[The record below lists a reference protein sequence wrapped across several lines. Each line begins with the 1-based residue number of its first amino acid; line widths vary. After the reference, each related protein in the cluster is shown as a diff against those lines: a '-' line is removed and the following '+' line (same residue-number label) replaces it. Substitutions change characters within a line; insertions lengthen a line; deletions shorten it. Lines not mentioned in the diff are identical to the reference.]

1 MANQFGGEWTE
12 IKIRVFKK
20 YLYAYMQ
27 IMKGKSWKLI
37 YFDGFAGSGDIQTR
51 KETEEVI
58 EGTARHVL
66 SFDEPRKFDFYYFV
80 EKDIDNAQLL
90 QRIINKEY
98 PALTDK
104 TVVAGG
110 DDCNQK
116 LKDMAGF
123 LKSSKG
129 KKYKGIAFI
138 DPYGMQ
144 VKWDALDALKGLGVD
159 LWILVPTG
167 IGINRL
173 LKKKEKSGQVWFE
186 TLGNFFGLE
195 SKEIE
200 DRFYYEDPQMNL
212 FGERKFKKIENAV
225 EAAAIL
231 YQERLKTIFK
241 HVSDPLPLRN
251 STNAVLFHFMAASN
265 VPVAV
270 KIANDI
276 IKKEK

>member
-1 MANQFGGEWTE
+1 MANIFGGEWTE
-12 IKIRVFKK
+12 MKIRVFKK

-27 IMKGKSWKLI
+27 IMKGKPWKLI
-37 YFDGFAGSGDIQTR
+37 YFDGFAGSGDIQT
-51 KETEEVI
+51 KKQTKDVI

-66 SFDEPRKFDFYYFV
+66 SFEDPRKFDLYYFV
-80 EKDIDNAQLL
+80 EKELDNAQLL
-90 QRIINKEY
+90 QRIINREF
-98 PALTDK
+98 PDLIDK
-104 TVVAGG
+104 SVVAGG

-116 LKDMAGF
+116 LIDMASF
-123 LKSSKG
+123 LKSPKG
-129 KKYKGIAFI
+129 GNYKAIVFI

-144 VKWDALDALKGLGVD
+144 VKWSALESMKGLSVD

-173 LKKKEKSGQVWFE
+173 LKKKEKSRQIWFDV
-186 TLGNFFGLE
+186 LGDFFGLE
-195 SKEIE
+195 PKIIE
-200 DRFYYEDPQMNL
+200 DRFYYKDPQLDL
-212 FGERKFKKIENAV
+212 FGDRKFKKIENAV
-225 EAAAIL
+225 EVAAQL

-241 HVSDPLPLRN
+241 YVSNPLPLRN

-276 IKKEK
+276 IKKEI

>member
-27 IMKGKSWKLI
+27 IMKGKRWKLI
-37 YFDGFAGSGDIQTR
+37 YFDGFAGSGDIQTQ

-80 EKDIDNAQLL
+80 EKDLDNAQLL
-90 QRIINKEY
+90 QRIINSDY
-98 PALTDK
+98 PSLVEK
-104 TVVAGG
+104 SKVAGG
-110 DDCNQK
+110 DDCNEK
-116 LKDMAGF
+116 LIDMADF
-123 LKSSKG
+123 LRKPEG
-129 KKYKGIAFI
+129 KNYKAIAFI

-144 VKWDALDALKGLGVD
+144 VKWSTLESLKGLGVD

-173 LKKKEKSGQVWFE
+173 LKKKEKSDQVWFE
-186 TLGNFFGLE
+186 TLGKFFGLDP
-195 SKEIE
+195 KEIE
-200 DRFYYEDPQMNL
+200 ERFYYEDPQMDL

-225 EAAAIL
+225 EVAAAL
-231 YQERLKTIFK
+231 YQERLKTVFK
-241 HVSDPLPLRN
+241 YVSEPLPLRN
-251 STNAVLFHFMAASN
+251 STNAVLFHFMSASN

>member
-1 MANQFGGEWTE
+1 
-12 IKIRVFKK
+12 
-20 YLYAYMQ
+20 MQ
-27 IMKGKSWKLI
+27 IMKGKPWKLI
-37 YFDGFAGSGDIQTR
+37 YFDGFAGSGNIQTK

-80 EKDIDNAQLL
+80 EKDLDNAQLL
-90 QRIINKEY
+90 QRIINKEF
-98 PALTDK
+98 PGLTDK
-104 TVVAGG
+104 SVVAGG

-116 LKDMAGF
+116 LQDMAGF
-123 LKSSKG
+123 LKSPKG
-129 KKYKGIAFI
+129 KNYKAIAFI

-144 VKWDALDALKGLGVD
+144 VKWNALDSLKSLGVD

-173 LKKKEKSGQVWFE
+173 LKKKEKSDQVWFE
-186 TLGNFFGLE
+186 TLGKFFGLDP
-195 SKEIE
+195 KEIE
-200 DRFYYEDPQMNL
+200 ERFYYEDPQMDL

-225 EAAAIL
+225 EVAAAL
-231 YQERLKTIFK
+231 YQERLKTVFK
-241 HVSDPLPLRN
+241 YVSEPLPLRN
-251 STNAVLFHFMAASN
+251 STNAVLFHFMSASN

>member
-1 MANQFGGEWTE
+1 MCKFGHE
-12 IKIRVFKK
+12 ITSVCCGTTCPKQVAQHHRNI
-20 YLYAYMQ
+20 Q
-27 IMKGKSWKLI
+27 LI
-37 YFDGFAGSGDIQTR
+37 YFDGFAGSGDIQTQ

-66 SFDEPRKFDFYYFV
+66 SFDEPRNFDFYYFV
-80 EKDIDNAQLL
+80 EKDLDNAQLL
-90 QRIINKEY
+90 QRIINKEF
-98 PALTDK
+98 PALREK
-104 TVVAGG
+104 SVVAGG

-123 LKSSKG
+123 LKSPKG
-129 KKYKGIAFI
+129 KNYKAIAFI

-144 VKWDALDALKGLGVD
+144 VKWDALDSLKGLGVD

-186 TLGNFFGLE
+186 TLGNFFGLDP
-195 SKEIE
+195 KEIE
-200 DRFYYEDPQMNL
+200 DRFYYKDPQMDL

-225 EAAAIL
+225 EAAAKL

>member
-1 MANQFGGEWTE
+1 M
-12 IKIRVFKK
+12 VC
-20 YLYAYMQ
+20 
-27 IMKGKSWKLI
+27 KS
-37 YFDGFAGSGDIQTR
+37 
-51 KETEEVI
+51 
-58 EGTARHVL
+58 
-66 SFDEPRKFDFYYFV
+66 
-80 EKDIDNAQLL
+80 
-90 QRIINKEY
+90 
-98 PALTDK
+98 
-104 TVVAGG
+104 
-110 DDCNQK
+110 
-116 LKDMAGF
+116 
-123 LKSSKG
+123 
-129 KKYKGIAFI
+129 
-138 DPYGMQ
+138 
-144 VKWDALDALKGLGVD
+144 DALKGLGVD

>member
-27 IMKGKSWKLI
+27 IMKGKQWKLI
-37 YFDGFAGSGDIQTR
+37 YFDGFAGSGDIQTQR
-51 KETEEVI
+51 ETEEVI
-58 EGTARHVL
+58 EGAARHVL

-80 EKDIDNAQLL
+80 EKDLDNAQLL

-98 PALTDK
+98 PALVDK
-104 TVVAGG
+104 SEVAGG

-116 LKDMAGF
+116 LMDMANF
-123 LKSSKG
+123 LQRPEG
-129 KKYKGIAFI
+129 KNYKAIAFI

-144 VKWDALDALKGLGVD
+144 VKWPALQTLKGLGVD

-186 TLGNFFGLE
+186 TLGNFFGLD

-200 DRFYYEDPQMNL
+200 DKFYYEDPQRDL
-212 FGERKFKKIENAV
+212 FGGRKFKKIENAV
-225 EAAAIL
+225 EVAAKL

-265 VPVAV
+265 APVAV

-276 IKKEK
+276 IKREI